1 MKKTRIGNLVRVKNE
16 DKKKSANTEYEAV
29 LLKKDGVVLCH
40 LFTDVELSVAVAR
53 SRKNTEDHI
62 EQSFVSKLID

>member
-29 LLKKDGVVLCH
+29 LLKKDGTTLCY
-40 LFTDVELSVAVAR
+40 LFTDVELSVAASR